1 MHKYM
6 IEMIISYELMINSYT
21 LPDENSRVD
30 PVVGIEDGMDVGTTV
45 KNLWSSNIS
54 TIKATHSFLDSH
66 SDPALNKFM
75 V

>member
-45 KNLWSSNIS
+45 KNL
-54 TIKATHSFLDSH
+54 
-66 SDPALNKFM
+66 
-75 V
+75 